1 MEPEVSLN
9 IAAKMAGKTTTAVR
23 RWASQG
29 LIKAKK
35 NKRGRWEINTKS
47 LRAHLATNVPI
58 HVGESS
64 DKTSEPDLQS
74 EYIRSLQSSLERERK
89 KVDDLAENNT
99 RLQNE
104 ILKLTHEIK
113 AILSKDSRG
122 LLSRWIMSS

>member
-1 MEPEVSLN
+1 MEPKVSLN
-9 IAAKMAGKTTTAVR
+9 IAAKMAGKTTTAIR
-23 RWASQG
+23 RWVTQG
-29 LIKAKK
+29 TVKAKK
-35 NKRGRWEINTKS
+35 NEKGRWEVNTQS
-47 LRAHLATNVPI
+47 LREHLAINVPVN
-58 HVGESS
+58 VGGSS
-64 DKTSEPDLQS
+64 GKTSEPDLQS

-122 LLSRWIMSS
+122 LLSRWIKSS